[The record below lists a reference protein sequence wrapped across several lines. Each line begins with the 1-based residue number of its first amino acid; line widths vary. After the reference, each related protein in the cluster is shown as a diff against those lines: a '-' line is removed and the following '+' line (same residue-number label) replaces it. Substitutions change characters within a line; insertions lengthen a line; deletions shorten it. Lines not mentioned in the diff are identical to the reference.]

1 MSSAYIYSILATA
14 AIFTLLALS
23 LNIIT
28 GYAGQAMMGIAAFFG
43 IGAYTAAIITT
54 NGGNFFLALLAGMA
68 VSGICGALLGVISLR
83 LQADFLAITTIGIN
97 FVMVALFNRLKITGG
112 TLGLTIAKPVVF
124 GAKMNNRYF
133 FYLTVVLI
141 VILCLLLVKMRN
153 SWFGMALASINND
166 PGAARSFGINVNRY
180 QILAFTI
187 GTSIAGLAGG
197 IYAHRMGFISAT
209 DFAFVVSIQVV
220 SMVVIGGL
228 GTLRGPI
235 FGALLITSL
244 PEILRFADDYR
255 ELVYGGV
262 EVPFL
267 PAIYPNAIYCY
278 SYSKTLSLPGERVGF
293 LALHPAM
300 DDYAAVHAAVLGAGR
315 ALGYICVSSL
325 FQLAVAECLGQTA
338 DISAYAANRELIYGA
353 LADMGYACARPDGA
367 FYLFLKSPEPD
378 ARAFCRRAMDYDILL
393 VPGDDFGCPGYA
405 RLAYCVARSQ
415 LERSL
420 PAFRKLAESYGLSK

>member
-68 VSGICGALLGVISLR
+68 VSGICSALLGVISLR

-209 DFAFVVSIQVV
+209 DFAFVVSIQIV

-255 ELVYGGV
+255 ELVYG
-262 EVPFL
+262 L
-267 PAIYPNAIYCY
+267 
-278 SYSKTLSLPGERVGF
+278 
-293 LALHPAM
+293 
-300 DDYAAVHAAVLGAGR
+300 
-315 ALGYICVSSL
+315 
-325 FQLAVAECLGQTA
+325 
-338 DISAYAANRELIYGA
+338 
-353 LADMGYACARPDGA
+353 
-367 FYLFLKSPEPD
+367 
-378 ARAFCRRAMDYDILL
+378 LL
-393 VPGDDFGCPGYA
+393 VLMVRFMPQGLIGEDSPVWNFLV
-405 RLAYCVARSQ
+405 RIW
-415 LERSL
+415 
-420 PAFRKLAESYGLSK
+420 RKFVPKKKTRADLIAESAKGGR

>member
-255 ELVYGGV
+255 ELVYG
-262 EVPFL
+262 L
-267 PAIYPNAIYCY
+267 
-278 SYSKTLSLPGERVGF
+278 
-293 LALHPAM
+293 
-300 DDYAAVHAAVLGAGR
+300 
-315 ALGYICVSSL
+315 
-325 FQLAVAECLGQTA
+325 
-338 DISAYAANRELIYGA
+338 
-353 LADMGYACARPDGA
+353 
-367 FYLFLKSPEPD
+367 
-378 ARAFCRRAMDYDILL
+378 LL
-393 VPGDDFGCPGYA
+393 VLMVRFMPQGLIGEDSPVWNFLVRIW
-405 RLAYCVARSQ
+405 RLFVPKKKTRAD
-415 LERSL
+415 LI
-420 PAFRKLAESYGLSK
+420 AESAKGGR

>member
-54 NGGNFFLALLAGMA
+54 NGGSFFPALIAGMVLAGLFGA
-68 VSGICGALLGVISLR
+68 VLGVISLR

-97 FVMVALFNRLKITGG
+97 FVMVAVFNRLKITGG

-124 GAKMNNRYF
+124 GMKMNNRSF

-141 VILCLLLVKMRN
+141 VILCLLLVKMRK

-166 PGAARSFGINVNRY
+166 PGAARSFGINVSRY

-187 GTSIAGLAGG
+187 GTAVAGLAGG
-197 IYAHRMGFISAT
+197 IYAHRMGFISSS

-255 ELVYGGV
+255 ELVYG
-262 EVPFL
+262 L
-267 PAIYPNAIYCY
+267 
-278 SYSKTLSLPGERVGF
+278 
-293 LALHPAM
+293 
-300 DDYAAVHAAVLGAGR
+300 
-315 ALGYICVSSL
+315 
-325 FQLAVAECLGQTA
+325 
-338 DISAYAANRELIYGA
+338 
-353 LADMGYACARPDGA
+353 
-367 FYLFLKSPEPD
+367 
-378 ARAFCRRAMDYDILL
+378 LL
-393 VPGDDFGCPGYA
+393 VLMVRFMPQGLIGDDSPVWNALTGIWRRFVP
-405 RLAYCVARSQ
+405 
-415 LERSL
+415 
-420 PAFRKLAESYGLSK
+420 RKKTRADLIAESAEGGK

>member
-255 ELVYGGV
+255 ELVYG
-262 EVPFL
+262 L
-267 PAIYPNAIYCY
+267 
-278 SYSKTLSLPGERVGF
+278 
-293 LALHPAM
+293 
-300 DDYAAVHAAVLGAGR
+300 
-315 ALGYICVSSL
+315 
-325 FQLAVAECLGQTA
+325 
-338 DISAYAANRELIYGA
+338 
-353 LADMGYACARPDGA
+353 
-367 FYLFLKSPEPD
+367 
-378 ARAFCRRAMDYDILL
+378 LL
-393 VPGDDFGCPGYA
+393 VLMVRFMPQGLIGEDSPVWNFLVRIWRKFVPKKKTRADLIAEYA
-405 RLAYCVARSQ
+405 KGGR
-415 LERSL
+415 
-420 PAFRKLAESYGLSK
+420 

>member
-68 VSGICGALLGVISLR
+68 VSGICGAMLGVISLR

-235 FGALLITSL
+235 FGAILITSL

-255 ELVYGGV
+255 ELVYG
-262 EVPFL
+262 L
-267 PAIYPNAIYCY
+267 
-278 SYSKTLSLPGERVGF
+278 
-293 LALHPAM
+293 
-300 DDYAAVHAAVLGAGR
+300 
-315 ALGYICVSSL
+315 
-325 FQLAVAECLGQTA
+325 
-338 DISAYAANRELIYGA
+338 
-353 LADMGYACARPDGA
+353 
-367 FYLFLKSPEPD
+367 
-378 ARAFCRRAMDYDILL
+378 LL
-393 VPGDDFGCPGYA
+393 VLMVRFMPQGLIGEDSPVWNFLV
-405 RLAYCVARSQ
+405 RIW
-415 LERSL
+415 
-420 PAFRKLAESYGLSK
+420 RKFVPKKKTRADLIAESAKGGR